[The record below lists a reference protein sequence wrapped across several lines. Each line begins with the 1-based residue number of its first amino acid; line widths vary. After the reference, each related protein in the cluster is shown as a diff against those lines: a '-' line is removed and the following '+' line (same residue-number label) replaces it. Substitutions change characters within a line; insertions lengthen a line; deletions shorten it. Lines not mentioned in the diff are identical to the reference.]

1 MRSNFKQNCS
11 GRDLEENRWK
21 RNNVAAREFYCYLFQ
36 IRANDATNILRA
48 GRLVQ
53 QHQIDCYVK
62 IETQR
67 LDYFRS
73 EQVQHDLRIESF
85 EGIIESM
92 ACDGNLSG
100 EKIGQK
106 FVLPSSYIGS
116 PRDMQR
122 RYLNALAL
130 VSEYGKPDFFITVT
144 CNPNWPEIRE
154 GLLPGE
160 EAQNRS
166 DLVARIFRAR
176 NEEFKN
182 EIVTKKLLGEVAAYL
197 YVIEFQKR
205 GLPHAH
211 WIIILKPHFKI
222 VSAAAYD
229 RFVSAEIPDIIL
241 HPHLH
246 SCVVSHMMHG
256 PCGLLNPSNVCMR
269 DRKCKNRYP
278 KDFVDCTSQ
287 HDDSYPMYRRRNDG
301 RIVSVRHQ
309 MLDNRWVVPY
319 NPYLLAKFDCHINVE
334 ICVGIKLIK
343 YLYKY
348 VCKGTNRIAFN
359 VVQASE
365 ISSRDEITDFQ
376 SARWLCAPEAM
387 WRIYAFVLSEIY
399 PPVLQLHVHLPNKH
413 HVLFSPSRFLPEVIA
428 NPNASKTQLTEF
440 FRMNAESATVS
451 AMNLLYK
458 DFPRFFV
465 WDASQKNWHRRL
477 KGTSI
482 GRLVHASPTDGERY
496 YLRLLLTHVR
506 APTSFDYLKTYN
518 SVLYSTFRAA
528 ALARGLLH
536 SDIDVT
542 NSITEASLW
551 NLFKFYLADDYIA
564 LEKDNTDHAFL
575 KALQA
580 MDVFL
585 QSMGRTIDDFDL
597 VDYSIGASKQQMH
610 DRDFYQ
616 EQNYVICN
624 SDLHSCTELNSMQNH
639 AFKHIMQA
647 IDKTGPAAFFVD
659 GPAGSGKR
667 FLYRA
672 ILAAVRSKHF
682 IALAVASSGVAAS
695 LLPGGRTAHSRFK
708 LPVIIEDEICTIS
721 KQSVHARLIIAAK
734 LIIWDE
740 ASMAHRKSLEALDT
754 LLRDLMENNISFGGK
769 TIVFGAD
776 FRQTIPIIPVGTR
789 EDAIAA
795 CLINSPLW
803 PLMHKIRLTQNMR
816 SKYDAPFRKFLLEI
830 GNGTEPCNQHDEIK
844 LPVDM
849 CLPYKYNDAPLTDL
863 LFHIFPDIHIY
874 PLNPHMLINRAI
886 LTPKNNSVDDIND
899 FLINKFPGTVV
910 EYYSTDLTNDPFQQ
924 SYYQDYLNSIQ
935 TPGLPSHLLR
945 LKKNCPIMLLRNIN
959 PSEGLC
965 NGTRLICRDL
975 GKNVISAEI
984 ATGQHVGNLVF
995 IPRIPL
1001 EPSDK
1006 QKCPIPFKRHQ
1017 FPVRLCFAMTFNKSQ
1032 GQTLDKVGLYLPE
1045 PVFSHGQ
1052 LYVALSRARKADDIK
1067 ILIRPPTIDAAGD
1080 TITKNIVYR
1089 EIINAAVL

>member
-1 MRSNFKQNCS
+1 MMLRDDIVKYAFTVFFGHFLDLDMFIIFRRFYVPAETESAYLSPTMSHLSISDAIEENTASSLASCSYVWHSDSAAVSSAKNARRRTAYASINAEKRASMLLARRGAFAKRAVCPGMCRDERLQSKRERPKYHSQNSLLKRLESISTHAWCLPPVDDCRLCGDVRYLRESKGFCCLHGQISLALPQMPLELWNLYTSTTSPAAVHFRKRCRTYNNTTAFSSLGITYDHTLAQSNKGIYTLRVQGAVYHFIRSPIPHEGQGRQLQLYFYDTEHEMHNRLSQSGNLDLHILEDIVEMMKLNPYASFFRSLRELPNLRDYTIVLRADPCLDMRIYSMPTTHQVAAIWNELTDVPIDHPHDIRVCTSAGKTHRLHYYYGCYDPLQYPLLFPYGESGWHTGIEKLTPLDIGHEVRRYTRCAGHQAISLDKEHCGESILAQELQSNCS
-11 GRDLEENRWK
+11 GRDLEANRWK

-53 QHQIDCYVK
+53 QYQIDYYVK

-73 EQVQHDLRIESF
+73 EQVQRDLRIESF

-211 WIIILKPHFKI
+211 WIIILRPHFKI

-246 SCVVSHMMHG
+246 SCVVRHMMHG
-256 PCGLLNPSNVCMR
+256 PCVLLNPSNVCMR
-269 DRKCKNRYP
+269 DRKCKNWYP

-301 RIVSVRHQ
+301 RTVSVHHQ

-348 VCKGTNRIAFN
+348 VCKGTNKIAFN
-359 VVQASE
+359 VVQVFE

-413 HVLFSPSRFLPEVIA
+413 HVLFSPSRFLPEVKA

-477 KGTSI
+477 KGTCI

-528 ALARGLLH
+528 AL
-536 SDIDVT
+536 
-542 NSITEASLW
+542 
-551 NLFKFYLADDYIA
+551 
-564 LEKDNTDHAFL
+564 
-575 KALQA
+575 
-580 MDVFL
+580 
-585 QSMGRTIDDFDL
+585 
-597 VDYSIGASKQQMH
+597 
-610 DRDFYQ
+610 
-616 EQNYVICN
+616 
-624 SDLHSCTELNSMQNH
+624 
-639 AFKHIMQA
+639 
-647 IDKTGPAAFFVD
+647 
-659 GPAGSGKR
+659 
-667 FLYRA
+667 
-672 ILAAVRSKHF
+672 
-682 IALAVASSGVAAS
+682 
-695 LLPGGRTAHSRFK
+695 
-708 LPVIIEDEICTIS
+708 
-721 KQSVHARLIIAAK
+721 
-734 LIIWDE
+734 
-740 ASMAHRKSLEALDT
+740 
-754 LLRDLMENNISFGGK
+754 
-769 TIVFGAD
+769 
-776 FRQTIPIIPVGTR
+776 
-789 EDAIAA
+789 
-795 CLINSPLW
+795 
-803 PLMHKIRLTQNMR
+803 
-816 SKYDAPFRKFLLEI
+816 
-830 GNGTEPCNQHDEIK
+830 
-844 LPVDM
+844 
-849 CLPYKYNDAPLTDL
+849 
-863 LFHIFPDIHIY
+863 
-874 PLNPHMLINRAI
+874 
-886 LTPKNNSVDDIND
+886 
-899 FLINKFPGTVV
+899 
-910 EYYSTDLTNDPFQQ
+910 
-924 SYYQDYLNSIQ
+924 
-935 TPGLPSHLLR
+935 
-945 LKKNCPIMLLRNIN
+945 
-959 PSEGLC
+959 
-965 NGTRLICRDL
+965 
-975 GKNVISAEI
+975 
-984 ATGQHVGNLVF
+984 
-995 IPRIPL
+995 
-1001 EPSDK
+1001 
-1006 QKCPIPFKRHQ
+1006 
-1017 FPVRLCFAMTFNKSQ
+1017 
-1032 GQTLDKVGLYLPE
+1032 
-1045 PVFSHGQ
+1045 
-1052 LYVALSRARKADDIK
+1052 
-1067 ILIRPPTIDAAGD
+1067 
-1080 TITKNIVYR
+1080 
-1089 EIINAAVL
+1089 